1 MKPTQTDLF
10 NKEALQKIKKQIIK
24 ESPNKKGIE
33 IIAVTKTRTIDVVK
47 QAIKNKIKTIGE
59 NQVQE
64 TEKKFLK
71 EKEIRKKIELHL
83 IGHLQSNKT
92 NKAVS
97 IFDVIQTVDSQKI
110 LKKINKTAKIK
121 NKKQR
126 IYFQVNIG
134 QDQKKH
140 GFDIPSLLRECDN
153 IKNYKN
159 IIVEGLM
166 AILPQGK
173 TKKENKKLFQ
183 ETVSLQKK
191 IQKNL
196 IKTCTKTS
204 LGMSTDYLEAI
215 QAGATHIRIGSA
227 LFGKRKQ

>member
-1 MKPTQTDLF
+1 MKPTQTGLF
-10 NKEALQKIKKQIIK
+10 NKGALQKIKQQIIK
-24 ESPNKKGIE
+24 ESPNEGKTE
-33 IIAVTKTRTIDVVK
+33 VIAVTKTRTINAVK
-47 QAIKNKIKTIGE
+47 EAVKNKIKIIGE

-64 TEKKFLK
+64 AEIKFLK
-71 EKEIRKKIELHL
+71 EEAIRKKIELHL

-110 LKKINKTAKIK
+110 LKKIDRMAKIK

-134 QDQKKH
+134 QDEKKY
-140 GFDIPSLLRECDN
+140 GFDTSSLLRECGN

-173 TKKENKKLFQ
+173 TKKENKKLFL
-183 ETVSLQKK
+183 ETIFLQKQ
-191 IQKNL
+191 IQKDL
-196 IKTCTKTS
+196 IKTCRKTS
-204 LGMSTDYLEAI
+204 LGMSSDYLEAI

-227 LFGKRKQ
+227 LFGKRKK

>member
-10 NKEALQKIKKQIIK
+10 NKEALQKIKQQIIK
-24 ESPNKKGIE
+24 ESPDEGKTE
-33 IIAVTKTRTIDVVK
+33 VIAVTKTRTINAVK
-47 QAIKNKIKTIGE
+47 EAVKNKIKIIGE

-64 TEKKFLK
+64 AEKKFLK
-71 EKEIRKKIELHL
+71 DEEIRKTIELHL

-110 LKKINKTAKIK
+110 LKKINRIAKTK

-126 IYFQVNIG
+126 IYFQVNTG
-134 QDQKKH
+134 KDEKKH
-140 GFDIPSLLRECDN
+140 GFDTFSLLKECGN
-153 IKNYKN
+153 IKKYKN
-159 IIVEGLM
+159 ITVEGLM

-173 TKKENKKLFQ
+173 TKQENKKLFL
-183 ETVSLQKK
+183 ETVFLQKK
-191 IQKNL
+191 IQKDL
-196 IKTCTKTS
+196 IKTCRKTS

-227 LFGKRKQ
+227 LFGKRKK